1 MEEAGNAEWP
11 PSSKDEHMW
20 NIWPKRNISILVR
33 QLSAALLFVSLCAA
47 QEVHIPVPAQALN
60 AQPKTKIMVPAGTQ
74 VTLALTTPIMARSA
88 AIGQAVYTQTAFPV
102 TLNNQMAIP
111 AGTYVQGQIV
121 AMKRPGFFSPHAEFQ
136 FDFTKIIFANGYTV
150 VLPQTRPTT
159 NGQGPA
165 QQVSQ
170 TAAPADD
177 VIPAVASPYVDVTS
191 RNDILLDN
199 GAQFDMVL
207 QVPLR
212 LNASLVANAT
222 KLIKAT
228 QLPQFRSA
236 SSCRDIPGTPGTPD
250 TVIPGTPATPGT
262 PDTVIPG
269 VNGAPDTVIPGIP
282 PTPGTPDIVIPGSPG
297 TPDIVC
303 PGPPVVVPGKAQN
316 YKESFQIGAPAQ
328 AGGKQLAAGSYQ
340 VTWKGP
346 GPVVQVEISQN
357 GKTIASVPAR
367 FVLLNAKSGA
377 TVPAT
382 QASSD
387 GSIQVL
393 SLRFSGQSF
402 ALYFDQKTA

>member
-1 MEEAGNAEWP
+1 
-11 PSSKDEHMW
+11 
-20 NIWPKRNISILVR
+20 
-33 QLSAALLFVSLCAA
+33 
-47 QEVHIPVPAQALN
+47 LN
-60 AQPKTKIMVPAGTQ
+60 AQPKTRIVVPAGTQ
-74 VTLALTTPIMARSA
+74 VTLALTSPIMARSA
-88 AIGQAVYTQTAFPV
+88 AIGQAVYTQIAFPI

-159 NGQGPA
+159 NGQEPA
-165 QQVSQ
+165 QQVSL

-177 VIPAVASPYVDVTS
+177 VISAVASPYVDVTS

-212 LNASLVANAT
+212 LNASLVANAS

-228 QLPQFRSA
+228 QLPQYRSA

-250 TVIPGTPATPGT
+250 TVIPGTPGTPGT
-262 PDTVIPG
+262 APTVIPG

-303 PGPPVVVPGKAQN
+303 PGPPLVVPGKAQN

-328 AGGKQLAAGSYQ
+328 VSGKQLAAGSYQ

-377 TVPAT
+377 TIPAT

>member
-1 MEEAGNAEWP
+1 
-11 PSSKDEHMW
+11 MW
-20 NIWPKRNISILVR
+20 NIWPKRNTSILVR
-33 QLSAALLFVSLCAA
+33 QLPVALLFVSLSAA
-47 QEVHIPVPAQALN
+47 QQVHIPVPEQALN
-60 AQPKTKIMVPAGTQ
+60 AQPKTKIVVPQGTQ
-74 VTLALTTPIMARSA
+74 VTLALTTPIMAKSA
-88 AIGQAVYTQTAFPV
+88 AIGQPVYTQTAFPV

-121 AMKRPGFFSPHAEFQ
+121 ALKRPGLFSPHAELQ

-150 VLPQTRPTT
+150 VLPQTRHTT
-159 NGQGPA
+159 TGQGST

-191 RNDILLDN
+191 RNDVLLDN

-212 LNASLVANAT
+212 LNASLVAAAT
-222 KLIKAT
+222 KMIKAT

-236 SSCRDIPGTPGTPD
+236 SICRYIPGTPGTPD
-250 TVIPGTPATPGT
+250 TVIPGTPGTPGT
-262 PDTVIPG
+262 PPTVIPG

-282 PTPGTPDIVIPGSPG
+282 ATPGTPDVVLPGTPG
-297 TPDIVC
+297 TPDVVC

-328 AGGKQLAAGSYQ
+328 VGGKQLAPGSYRL
-340 VTWKGP
+340 TWKGP
-346 GPVVQVEISQN
+346 GPIVQVEISQN
-357 GKTIASVPAR
+357 GKTMGSALAR

-387 GSIQVL
+387 GSISVL
-393 SLRFSGQSF
+393 SFRFSGQSF
-402 ALYFDQKTA
+402 ALFFDQKTP